1 MKSITYS
8 NQQRIRVKTQFTGRN
23 RNEGSMAPKTATI
36 QDVAQAARVSTA
48 TVSRALSNPALLSE
62 ATRAQVMAA
71 IQSTGYRVNQAA
83 RNLRMQRAGAV
94 LVLVPNLGK
103 PFYSE
108 ILQGISDGFAGSDYA
123 VLIAD
128 TESRPLA
135 DGELAGNFTAG
146 RIDGVVSLDGAL
158 SPVALD
164 QCRAVGVDGRIVFA
178 CEWVDGYAFPSI
190 QSDNAEGARLAI
202 RHLAGLGHR
211 KIAHITG
218 PEGNVLTAVRRR
230 GMLEERSRLALPARD
245 EWIIRGDFSL
255 QCGFEA
261 AQRILAMED
270 RPTAVFCAADT
281 VAFGLMA
288 GLKAGG
294 LRVPHDISVVG
305 FDDID
310 MSAFYVPALTT
321 IRQDR
326 VRLGRTAAIRLLER
340 LQGTPPRPEPGPTAT
355 ELLPVELVI
364 RASTAPPLA

>member
-8 NQQRIRVKTQFTGRN
+8 NYTQIRVKKQFIN
-23 RNEGSMAPKTATI
+23 RESQMAPKSATI
-36 QDVAQAARVSTA
+36 QDVATAAKVSTA

-62 ATRAQVMAA
+62 ATRKVVLEAVR
-71 IQSTGYRVNQAA
+71 STGYRVNQAA

-94 LVLVPNLGK
+94 LILVPNLGK
-103 PFYSE
+103 PFYSK

-128 TESRPLA
+128 TESRPLP

-146 RIDGVVSLDGAL
+146 RIDGVVSLDGGL
-158 SPVALD
+158 SPAALD
-164 QCRAVGVDGRIVFA
+164 ACRAHGVDGRIVFA

-202 RHLAGLGHR
+202 RHLADLGHR

-218 PEGNVLTAVRRR
+218 PRGNVLTAVRRQ
-230 GMLEERSRLALPARD
+230 GMMEERTRLGLPARED
-245 EWIIRGDFSL
+245 WIIRGDFSL
-255 QCGFEA
+255 QSGYEA
-261 AQRILAMED
+261 ATQILAMSD

-288 GLKAGG
+288 GLHAGG
-294 LRVPHDISVVG
+294 VQVPDDISVVG

-310 MSAFYVPALTT
+310 MSEFFVPALTT

-326 VRLGRTAAIRLLER
+326 VLLGRTAAARLLDQ
-340 LQGTPPRPEPGPTAT
+340 LNGSPSLPE
-355 ELLPVELVI
+355 EQLLPVNLVV
-364 RASTAPPLA
+364 RASTAPPKHAD

>member
-8 NQQRIRVKTQFTGRN
+8 NHDRIRVKAQFTGTTERC
-23 RNEGSMAPKTATI
+23 MAPKIATI
-36 QDVAQAARVSTA
+36 QDVALAAKVSTA
-48 TVSRALSNPALLSE
+48 TVSRALSNPGLLSE
-62 ATRAQVMAA
+62 RTRARVMEA
-71 IQSTGYRVNQAA
+71 IRTTGYRVNQAA

-108 ILQGISDGFAGSDYA
+108 ILQGISDGFAGSDHA

-128 TESRPLA
+128 TESRPL
-135 DGELAGNFTAG
+135 DEGELAGNFTGG
-146 RIDGVVSLDGAL
+146 RIDGVVSLDGAI
-158 SPVALD
+158 SPAALD
-164 QCRAVGVDGRIVFA
+164 QARAAGAGDRIVFA
-178 CEWVDGYAFPSI
+178 CEWVDGQAFPSI
-190 QSDNAEGARLAI
+190 QSDNEDGARQAI

-230 GMLEERSRLALPARD
+230 GMVEERSRLGLPARD
-245 EWIIRGDFSL
+245 DWIIRGDFSL
-255 QCGFEA
+255 RCGHEA
-261 AQRILAMED
+261 AGRILAMAD

-288 GLKAGG
+288 GLQAGG
-294 LRVPHDISVVG
+294 VRVPDDISVVG

-310 MSAFYVPALTT
+310 MSAYYVPALTT

-326 VRLGRTAAIRLLER
+326 VRLGRTAAERLLER
-340 LQGTPPRPEPGPTAT
+340 LQGPPQDRDPAPVIE
-355 ELLPVELVI
+355 ELLPVDLVI
-364 RASTAPPLA
+364 RASTAPTS